1 MSAHDTTFYD
11 YSLLSTLFYFHH
23 KKYTIWLMINM
34 NQYDMNY
41 GIPNARRSLIHK
53 QYWCTHSR
61 CEAQAFDWLS
71 PMNRWHMFCS
81 LPTFWFLFLAFVVVV
96 ANMGIWHG
104 TVADTTFI
112 CFNEWKIADV
122 VCELRNILANFFF
135 FILFSF
141 VSHWHPIGNY
151 NIVSSSQTATGHIT
165 AQSEYTVCQTGIH
178 LFSYEKVNTTSWDWV
193 FR

>member
-135 FILFSF
+135 FPFCF
-141 VSHWHPIGNY
+141 
-151 NIVSSSQTATGHIT
+151 
-165 AQSEYTVCQTGIH
+165 H
-178 LFSYEKVNTTSWDWV
+178 LFLIGIRLVIIILSAAARQRLAISLRRVNTLCV
-193 FR
+193 KREFICFLMKK

>member
-1 MSAHDTTFYD
+1 MTPRFMIIHFYP
-11 YSLLSTLFYFHH
+11 LFFIFII
-23 KKYTIWLMINM
+23 KNTQFDWWSIWTNTIWTMEYQMHDVVSFTNNI
-34 NQYDMNY
+34 DV
-41 GIPNARRSLIHK
+41 H
-53 QYWCTHSR
+53 TVV
-61 CEAQAFDWLS
+61 DWLS

-135 FILFSF
+135 FPFCF
-141 VSHWHPIGNY
+141 
-151 NIVSSSQTATGHIT
+151 
-165 AQSEYTVCQTGIH
+165 H
-178 LFSYEKVNTTSWDWV
+178 LFLIGIRLVIIILSAAARQRLAISLRRVNTLCV
-193 FR
+193 KREFICFLMKN